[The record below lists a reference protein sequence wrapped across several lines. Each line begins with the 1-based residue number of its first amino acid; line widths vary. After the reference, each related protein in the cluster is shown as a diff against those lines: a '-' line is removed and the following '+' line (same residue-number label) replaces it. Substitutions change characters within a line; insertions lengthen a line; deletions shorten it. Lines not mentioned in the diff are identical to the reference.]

1 MALPKITTPLIG
13 ATKWAL
19 AMGFYSCL
27 PLLVVHYDLVR
38 FPGLLS
44 GASAVLSFAIALL
57 IGFRVNAAYDR
68 WWEARKLWGTLVN
81 ISRNLA
87 VKVREL
93 ESPDETE
100 RQDVRNI
107 IVAFC
112 FGLKDHLRDEPD
124 LRKLPGFQTDPT
136 TPRHLPSYITRHLYR
151 VFDGW
156 QAEGGMSD
164 GRLWVLDSE
173 ARLLL
178 DVCGACERI
187 KTTLPS
193 ISWRSITLQSILAV
207 LLLLP
212 WGLAPTFG
220 VWTLPLTVLITYMI
234 VAGEA
239 IARWVEQPFGRGE
252 DHLDLEGM
260 CQTIDRSVSEVLTD
274 SGQEYPFAKSAS
286 RSI

>member
-1 MALPKITTPLIG
+1 
-13 ATKWAL
+13 
-19 AMGFYSCL
+19 MGLYSCL

-44 GASAVLSFAIALL
+44 GASAVLSFALALL

-87 VKVREL
+87 VKVREMQHL
-93 ESPDETE
+93 DEAE
-100 RQDVRNI
+100 RQHVRNL

-112 FGLKDHLRDEPD
+112 SGLKDHLRDEPD
-124 LRKLPGFQTDPT
+124 LRKLPGFQTDSA
-136 TPRHLPSYITRHLYR
+136 TPQHLPSYVARHLYR
-151 VFDGW
+151 VFEGW
-156 QAEGGMSD
+156 QAAGTLSD

-193 ISWRSITLQSILAV
+193 ISWRSITMQSILAILV
-207 LLLLP
+207 LLP

-220 VWTLPLTVLITYMI
+220 PWTLVLTVLITYMI

-239 IARWVEQPFGRGE
+239 IARWVEAPFGRGE

-274 SGQEYPFAKSAS
+274 PSQGPVAARGDS
-286 RSI
+286 RSV